1 MPTGSIAAAPTG
13 PTPSDIP
20 FTRAV
25 AFMNQKGGVGKTT
38 TAVNLAA
45 AVALLGKRALLVD
58 LDPQAHSTLHL
69 GIDLAVGQPTA
80 YDVLVEPDATLAAAI
95 VESRP
100 NLWVLP
106 SHTDL
111 ASAELDLASVASPAR
126 FTRLRD
132 AIERHA
138 AAGAPFDY
146 VFIDC
151 PPSLGVLTLS
161 GLAAAREVMVPM
173 QAHFLALQGLGKLM
187 ETVAEVVKAVN
198 PRLRVT
204 GVIICQHDSTTTHS
218 REVVADLDAFFE
230 QSRGTD
236 KPWRAA
242 RVYRP
247 AVRRNI
253 KMAECP
259 SFGQT
264 IFEYAPT
271 CPGAADYRA
280 LAQIVVNEW
289 DQFRAAK
296 TRASTTLQPAATVP
310 PPGPAV
316 VVPAAAAPSSAAS
329 AAP

>member
-1 MPTGSIAAAPTG
+1 MTSAPT
-13 PTPSDIP
+13 PNAPAPEVPASRVI
-20 FTRAV
+20 AL
-25 AFMNQKGGVGKTT
+25 MNQKGGVGKTT

-45 AVALLGKRALLVD
+45 AVALQGRRVLLID

-69 GIDLAVGQPTA
+69 GIEVPDGRATAYEILTDPRADLETALVRSRENLAV
-80 YDVLVEPDATLAAAI
+80 
-95 VESRP
+95 
-100 NLWVLP
+100 LP
-106 SHTDL
+106 AHTDL
-111 ASAELDLASVASPAR
+111 ASAELDLASVPAPAR

-132 AIERHA
+132 AIDRHA
-138 AAGAPFDY
+138 AAHGPFDF

-151 PPSLGVLTLS
+151 PPSLGVLTLG
-161 GLAAAREVMVPM
+161 GLAAAREVFVPM

-230 QSRGTD
+230 QSRGGD
-236 KPWRAA
+236 RPWRAA

-264 IFEYAPT
+264 VFEYAPG

-280 LAQIVVNEW
+280 LAETIVREW
-289 DQFRAAK
+289 DEFRDARR
-296 TRASTTLQPAATVP
+296 RASAAADAPPVPPAA
-310 PPGPAV
+310 PAPV
-316 VVPAAAAPSSAAS
+316 VIPAASSTPAAS
-329 AAP
+329 AR

>member
-1 MPTGSIAAAPTG
+1 MPAGLVPGDVPA
-13 PTPSDIP
+13 
-20 FTRAV
+20 TRAV

-45 AVALLGKRALLVD
+45 GVALLGKRVLLVD

-69 GIDLAVGQPTA
+69 GIEVGEGQRTA
-80 YDVLVEPDATLAAAI
+80 YEVLVERDAALESCM

-111 ASAELDLASVASPAR
+111 ASAELDLANVPAPAR

-132 AIERHA
+132 AIDRHA
-138 AAGAPFDY
+138 ARTGVVFDY

-187 ETVAEVVKAVN
+187 ETVGEVVKAVN

-204 GVIICQHDSTTTHS
+204 GVVICQHDSTTTHS
-218 REVVADLDAFFE
+218 REVVADLDSFFE
-230 QSRGTD
+230 QSRGGD
-236 KPWRAA
+236 RPWRAA

-271 CPGAADYRA
+271 CPGALDYRA
-280 LAQIVVNEW
+280 LAQTIVNEW
-289 DQFRAAK
+289 AQFQTSRRKGTGAAVEPK
-296 TRASTTLQPAATVP
+296 STAEPAPTVVLPAAGATTCSA
-310 PPGPAV
+310 G
-316 VVPAAAAPSSAAS
+316 AAR
-329 AAP
+329 